1 MHEMLIANTL
11 AVSLNHLALQ
21 ATLSALLF
29 AGVLV
34 AVRYGTGPA
43 RKWVREQSMY
53 YERVLCR
60 QLLLDIDPML
70 AVWSHIGG
78 VALVLV
84 LGVAVAGV
92 LIGIVLAA
100 VAAAVPYFL
109 IRHLEVKRRQRLEVQ
124 LVDGLTSLASGVRAG
139 LNLVQS
145 MQLLVQNQ
153 RGPIRQEFGQILR
166 EYEMG
171 MDLNQAMR
179 SASTRIGSP
188 LYRLTFTAIEMHR
201 IRGGDSGESM
211 DRIAESIRDI
221 QRLEGKLDAIT
232 AQGRAQA
239 NFMAAMPIVII
250 VMMLTFIMPEETTML
265 FTRME
270 GRIMLLLAVGLI
282 LAGYLWIRK
291 IMQVDI

>member
-1 MHEMLIANTL
+1 MIL
-11 AVSLNHLALQ
+11 AVAPNHLAIQ
-21 ATLSALLF
+21 ATLSLLLF
-29 AGVLV
+29 AGVLL
-34 AVRYGTGPA
+34 AIRYGTGPG
-43 RKWVREQSMY
+43 RKWIREQSMY
-53 YERVLCR
+53 YDRVLCR
-60 QLLLDIDPML
+60 QLLLEVDPLL
-70 AVWSHIGG
+70 AVWMHI
-78 VALVLV
+78 
-84 LGVAVAGV
+84 AGV
-92 LIGIVLAA
+92 LLTLLVGIYLAGLLFAIVLAA
-100 VAAAVPYFL
+100 IAAAVPYFL
-109 IRHLEVKRRQRLEVQ
+109 IRHLEVKRRQRLEIQ
-124 LVDGLTSLASGVRAG
+124 LVDGLASLASGVRAG

-145 MQLLVQNQ
+145 IQLLVQNQ

-179 SASTRIGSP
+179 SASTRIGSS

-211 DRIAESIRDI
+211 DRIAESIREI

-250 VMMLTFIMPEETTML
+250 IMMLTFILPEETEML

-270 GRIMLLLAVGLI
+270 GRIMLIIAGGLI
-282 LAGYLWIRK
+282 AGGYLWIRK